1 MNENNDFYERN
12 KEIIDELKE
21 NNKSL
26 KIIDEITLEENRLR
40 RILGPFRNILPKLI
54 ISKEDFKNKVDSY
67 VKTHLK
73 LIK

>member
-1 MNENNDFYERN
+1 MDENNDFYERN

-54 ISKEDFKNKVDSY
+54 ISKEEFKNKVDSY

>member
-1 MNENNDFYERN
+1 M
-12 KEIIDELKE
+12 
-21 NNKSL
+21 
-26 KIIDEITLEENRLR
+26 IDEIVLEENRLR

-54 ISKEDFKNKVDSY
+54 ITKEEFKNKVNCY

>member
-54 ISKEDFKNKVDSY
+54 ISKEEFKNKVDSY